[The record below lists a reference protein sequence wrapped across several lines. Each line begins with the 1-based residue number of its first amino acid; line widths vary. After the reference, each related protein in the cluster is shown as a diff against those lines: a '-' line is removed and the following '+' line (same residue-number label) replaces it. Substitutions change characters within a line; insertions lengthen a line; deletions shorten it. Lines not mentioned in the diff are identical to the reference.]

1 MKAVRPTFFDVIM
14 MLTTSSD
21 KLCNGSNIP
30 LFNHHPPSNFTYLF
44 PHLRKKRLP
53 LFYPDFSVKM
63 LVFSYFMTS
72 RVKVLDIRAYLQNY
86 LSNIVVDFVLPLL
99 VVWPSVRPFDS
110 KYIVLALSNFPPPT
124 NGMAI
129 QRGKYLYF
137 TNNYKSRTSVKKQS
151 RTHTFQSC
159 GGS

>member
-1 MKAVRPTFFDVIM
+1 MVQIYHFSTTIHPVILPIYSPILEKRGYLYFTPT
-14 MLTTSSD
+14 S
-21 KLCNGSNIP
+21 
-30 LFNHHPPSNFTYLF
+30 
-44 PHLRKKRLP
+44 RL
-53 LFYPDFSVKM
+53 M

-129 QRGKYLYF
+129 YF